1 LLFKVLFFV
10 TSWQFSGIAY
20 RFGREAFSYTPYM
33 SCAISSLEQQ
43 NNRMMNFQSRILKLL
58 MAFFTLTLLHTWAL
72 AQAHAQSSAA
82 ATRPDIAVAY
92 LYFLDPTG
100 KKTVDQIEQLAS
112 TEFARFQP
120 EKPIAIKG
128 GALWL
133 RFDAISQNN
142 QQSGRLILPMATV
155 DDVTL
160 FNRAADGQWI
170 KQHGG
175 DTRPMSTWAQPG
187 RYPSFELSHDMGR
200 QVSYLLQVRHERGLF
215 STLPRI
221 MNESAFITSRQNE
234 HLVLGMYFGLAAL
247 VVILALTRAV
257 VYRDTGFGSYAVYVA
272 LLALTIATVSGISAL
287 YLWPEWPYSTVMSP
301 VLATLTGVAADW
313 FVRVVTRPKRF
324 SRWLDRALLGMI
336 FIAPL
341 GGLLTIFQPSGWAY
355 TVYSSLILL
364 NGFVLLSAIVGAL
377 WQGDHD
383 SRWVAFGFLPIVLAI
398 FVTLSRNFGLIPAS
412 ALTELMIPV
421 ASAVEVVILFYGLH
435 RRVSQPRSVA
445 TRVTR
450 LLNIDPLTGLST
462 NHALVGRLGSAL
474 KLAQRTQ
481 QTYALVVIDLANA
494 DAMETQF
501 GREVADRAM
510 VLAAS
515 CIRSVISSEETLAR
529 AGPSQFALLMEGPVD
544 RLAAS
549 DIATKILANALRVS
563 QGMPEGQ
570 SLRFHIALGHP
581 ITPIISTSRD
591 AAPILAKLVDAA
603 SKMDVDSRKT
613 IRVVEVA

>member
-1 LLFKVLFFV
+1 
-10 TSWQFSGIAY
+10 
-20 RFGREAFSYTPYM
+20 M
-33 SCAISSLEQQ
+33 
-43 NNRMMNFQSRILKLL
+43 
-58 MAFFTLTLLHTWAL
+58 L
-72 AQAHAQSSAA
+72 AQVWAQAQPTSPQNAA
-82 ATRPDIAVAY
+82 PRLNLAVAY
-92 LYFLDPTG
+92 FLDSTG
-100 KKTVDQIEQLAS
+100 KKTVDEIEQLPIS
-112 TEFARFQP
+112 EFAPFLAA
-120 EKPIAIKG
+120 KPIAIKS

-133 RFDAISQNN
+133 RFNAASQGS
-142 QQSGRLILPMATV
+142 QKGLRLILPMATV

-160 FNRAADGQWI
+160 FNRSASGEWI
-170 KQHGG
+170 KQYGG
-175 DTRPMSTWAQPG
+175 DTRPISSWAQPG
-187 RYPSFELSHDMGR
+187 RYPSFELSQDAGR
-200 QVSYLLQVRHERGLF
+200 QVGYFLQVRHERGLF
-215 STLPRI
+215 STLPRL
-221 MNESAFITSRQNE
+221 MDESAFITSRQNE

-247 VVILALTRAV
+247 VVILALSRAV
-257 VYRDTGFGSYAVYVA
+257 VYRDTGFGSYAIYVA
-272 LLALTIATVSGISAL
+272 LLALTIATVSGISSL

-324 SRWLDRALLGMI
+324 SRWLDRALLAMI
-336 FIAPL
+336 FISPI

-383 SRWVAFGFLPIVLAI
+383 SRWVAFGFLPIVVAI

-462 NHALVGRLGSAL
+462 HHALTSGFGTVL
-474 KLAQRTQ
+474 KNAERTQ
-481 QTYALVVIDLANA
+481 QTYALLVIDLANA

-501 GREVADRAM
+501 GREAADRAM

-515 CIRSVISSEETLAR
+515 CIRNVIDSGDSLAR
-529 AGPSQFALLMEGPVD
+529 AGQSQFALLMEGPVD
-544 RLAAS
+544 RLEAN

-563 QGMPEGQ
+563 RDMPEGQ

-581 ITPIISTSRD
+581 VTPIISTSRD

-603 SKMDVDSRKT
+603 TKMDVDSRKT